1 MATLGH
7 SNLFRRIRGNHAAA
21 PFAGL
26 RPKPEDPVCG
36 PSDFKFGL
44 DHQDTVAG
52 LHQCLQHIE

>member
-52 LHQCLQHIE
+52 LH